1 LEVIV
6 LTGTEILTAIG
17 LLFGGGAG
25 GGILSMWGMNKKLSL
40 EKSLSDTAAAKQF
53 RDELREEMASMRK
66 ELKRQGAELS
76 KWKDSYYIV
85 RRYYFLVREDLE
97 SAVKQLQEH
106 GVSVEIRA
114 LPEPVLEYDEP
125 LEVNDEST

>member
-1 LEVIV
+1 M

-17 LLFGGGAG
+17 LLLGGGAG
-25 GGILSMWGMNKKLSL
+25 GGIISAWGTNRKLSID
-40 EKSLSDTAAAKQF
+40 KSVSDTEAAKQF

-76 KWKDSYYIV
+76 KWRDSYYIV
-85 RRYYFLVREDLE
+85 RRYYYLVREDLE

-106 GVSVEIRA
+106 GVNVEIRP
-114 LPEPVLEYDEP
+114 LPEPVLEYDES
-125 LEVNDEST
+125 LEVNDESA